1 MKKLTLL
8 LLFISWAAVSQ
19 ERVSPK
25 HFLLEKGVALS
36 GYDPVSYFSN
46 DKPRK
51 GKISYNYEGIIYKF
65 ISAENLALFK
75 NSPQKYLPAY
85 GGWCAYAMG
94 LNGEKVK
101 VDPENFKIVNGAIN
115 LFYRTTFSNT
125 LNDWNKNE
133 AKLKKQA
140 DINWSKNLK

>member
-1 MKKLTLL
+1 MKKLILL
-8 LLFISWAAVSQ
+8 LVLISWAAVSQ

-25 HFLLEKGVALS
+25 LFLLDKGVALS
-36 GYDPVSYFSN
+36 GYDPVSYFSKT
-46 DKPRK
+46 KPQK

-65 ISAENLALFK
+65 ISTENLTLFK

-101 VDPENFKIVNGAIN
+101 VDPENFKIVDGAIN

-133 AKLKKQA
+133 TKLKRQA
-140 DINWSKNLK
+140 HINWSKSLK

>member
-8 LLFISWAAVSQ
+8 LLLISWAAVSQ

-25 HFLLEKGVALS
+25 HLLLEKGIALS

-46 DKPRK
+46 AKPQK
-51 GKISYNYEGIIYKF
+51 GKVAYNHEGIIYKF
-65 ISAENLALFK
+65 ISAENLTLFK

-101 VDPENFKIVNGAIN
+101 VDPENFKIIDGAVN
-115 LFYRTTFSNT
+115 LFYRTAFSNT

>member
-1 MKKLTLL
+1 MKNLTLL
-8 LLFISWAAVSQ
+8 FVFISSVATSQ
-19 ERVSPK
+19 KEFSTK
-25 HFLLEKGVALS
+25 HFLLEKGIALS

-46 DKPRK
+46 TKPQK
-51 GKISYNYEGIIYKF
+51 GKIAYNYGGVIYKF
-65 ISAENLALFK
+65 ISPENLTLFK
-75 NSPQKYLPAY
+75 NSPQKYQPAY

-101 VDPENFKIVNGAIN
+101 VDPENFKIVDGAVN
-115 LFYRTTFSNT
+115 LFYRTAFSNT

-133 AKLKKQA
+133 IKLKRQA